1 MLKAMEE
8 LKSMIDEF
16 VEEEKKLTEDI
27 EIRLQAIQQSQIYLN
42 SLYEKEDDGARIF
55 SPRNIENQYQEEIT
69 QSNDRIKALE
79 SANREDYKQRNR
91 LRERR
96 ERLEHIYQEL
106 DQELGR
112 INI

>member
-8 LKSMIDEF
+8 LKALIDEF
-16 VEEEKKLTEDI
+16 VEEEKKLTDEI
-27 EIRLQAIQQSQIYLN
+27 EMRLQAIQQSQKYLD
-42 SLYEKEDDGARIF
+42 SLYEKEDDSARIF
-55 SPRNIENQYQEEIT
+55 SPRNVENQYQKEIN
-69 QSNDRIKALE
+69 QSNDRIKAME

-96 ERLEHIYQEL
+96 EKLEHIYQDLEREI
-106 DQELGR
+106 DQ